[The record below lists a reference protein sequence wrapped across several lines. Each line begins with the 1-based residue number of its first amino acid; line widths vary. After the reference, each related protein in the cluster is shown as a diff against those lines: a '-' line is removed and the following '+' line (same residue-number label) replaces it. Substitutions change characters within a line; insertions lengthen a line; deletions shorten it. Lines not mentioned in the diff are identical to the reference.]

1 MSIGNK
7 ARPTSSELKKPGSV
21 VVGRKQSAIATP
33 IKYEAAQIP
42 VPKASSINYDL
53 EKAMQKNPENDKV
66 GVIVEIP
73 ERSMRE
79 MLPVILTFF
88 CILTCLVPIDIFL
101 ALSVMN
107 YKDPVPQQVTQ
118 AITSSESQVEAHL
131 LKKRSYDLEALGAD
145 SNKNVSTSPENW
157 CERSAEI
164 SSNVFTITYDLG
176 KVQRFLDRPLIY
188 AMVYSIKL
196 TIRVP
201 LAVLRSGSYVNAFI
215 LPQTIPPEAYVFNL
229 TNYELNAQTLRFT
242 KLESF
247 DASNLTKSFLSY
259 SSLERLGHFDL
270 VSLNEGFTFYKLY
283 TVNFVMDFGFRRLR
297 IETCGRPHQCKVQ
310 HDKHI
315 TVANDSSG
323 SVLAIRVVNQL
334 NDVTVHADGNY
345 ARIEDRVCCQVYLKT
360 SYLKRTKL
368 CQTNNTSEDIVCND
382 ATTDPACRSY
392 VQ

>member
-188 AMVYSIKL
+188 AMVYSPDKEFLKL
-196 TIRVP
+196 FKFGATW
-201 LAVLRSGSYVNAFI
+201 
-215 LPQTIPPEAYVFNL
+215 
-229 TNYELNAQTLRFT
+229 TLRPC
-242 KLESF
+242 ESQRRIHILQVIHGQF
-247 DASNLTKSFLSY
+247 CD
-259 SSLERLGHFDL
+259 
-270 VSLNEGFTFYKLY
+270 
-283 TVNFVMDFGFRRLR
+283 GFRLSEIADRDMW
-297 IETCGRPHQCKVQ
+297 P
-310 HDKHI
+310 
-315 TVANDSSG
+315 AA
-323 SVLAIRVVNQL
+323 SV
-334 NDVTVHADGNY
+334 
-345 ARIEDRVCCQVYLKT
+345 
-360 SYLKRTKL
+360 
-368 CQTNNTSEDIVCND
+368 
-382 ATTDPACRSY
+382 
-392 VQ
+392 